1 MIFKRIDHVEIIPKD
16 TEGSVNFYRDVL
28 GFKMKN
34 RTKIGLGALEEVIF
48 LELGDTM
55 LEIVSM
61 TNPTVLSGENPVV
74 GYRMMAIEVASM
86 DEAVAYLKTKG
97 VEMSL
102 GPMTLPDGSKRGEI
116 KDPDGLGIE
125 LRQW

>member
-1 MIFKRIDHVEIIPKD
+1 MMFKRIDHVEIIPKD
-16 TEGSVNFYRDVL
+16 AERAVKFYNEVL
-28 GFKMKN
+28 GFKMKS

-61 TNPTVLSGENPVV
+61 KNPTTPASEAPAV
-74 GYRMMAIEVASM
+74 GYRMMAIEVENM
-86 DEAVAYLKTKG
+86 DEAVAYLKEKG
-97 VEMSL
+97 TGMSL

-116 KDPDGLGIE
+116 RDPDGLGIE

>member
-61 TNPTVLSGENPVV
+61 KNPTVLSGENPVV

-116 KDPDGLGIE
+116 RDPDGLGIE